1 MSNIRAIKGMNDLF
15 EEELVWWRKITSTA
29 EQIFKAYGYG
39 EIRTPILEEAQLFIR
54 GVGETTDIVEKE
66 MYLFEDRDK
75 KMVCLRPEN
84 TAGVVRAML
93 QHGKIRPDMEE
104 RVYYFGQM
112 FRRERPQKGRYRQFH
127 QLGVEAF
134 GVAAPSADVETMAML
149 HSFLT
154 ELGMKGVNLVI
165 NSLGEG
171 LERQKYTAALK
182 AYFTT
187 HQSELCQDC
196 QRRLEKNVLRILDC
210 KVETCKALGDDAP
223 TAVGHLDDASRQ
235 HFEAVENGLQR
246 LNIPYSVSHRL
257 VRGLDYYTRTVFEA
271 MAETGLGA
279 QNTVIAG
286 GRYDGLVSDFGGKPT
301 PAVGFAGGIE
311 RLVLLLKEGEEALKA
326 ASPDLVL
333 VGADDSGREKAAEL
347 AFFLRAQ
354 GIFVEVDHKLRS
366 VKAQMRRANR
376 MEARYTMVLG
386 NSEIHKNRADLKNLE
401 DGNVQEVALNAAEI
415 IAGL

>member
-15 EEELVWWRKITSTA
+15 EEDLIWWRKITSTA
-29 EQIFKAYGYG
+29 EQIFQAYGYG
-39 EIRTPILEEAQLFIR
+39 EIRTPVLEEAQLFIR

-84 TAGVVRAML
+84 TAGVVRALL
-93 QHGKIRPDMEE
+93 QHGKIRPDMDE

-134 GVAAPSADVETMAML
+134 GVAEPSADVETMAML

-154 ELGMKGVNLVI
+154 ELGMKGVNLI
-165 NSLGEG
+165 LNSLGEG
-171 LERQKYTAALK
+171 AERQKYTLALK
-182 AYFTT
+182 NYFMS
-187 HQSELCQDC
+187 HQSSLCEDC

-210 KVETCKALGDDAP
+210 KAENCKGLGDEAP
-223 TAVGHLDDASRQ
+223 TAIGYLDDASKQ
-235 HFEAVENGLQR
+235 HFDAVENGLQR
-246 LNIPYSVSHRL
+246 LNIPYTVSHRL

-286 GRYDGLVSDFGGKPT
+286 GRYDGLVGQFGGKPT

-311 RLVLLLKEGEEALKA
+311 RLVLLLKEGAGDLKMA
-326 ASPDLVL
+326 CPDLVL
-333 VGADDSGREKAAEL
+333 VGADDIGREKATEL
-347 AFFLRAQ
+347 AFFLRAK
-354 GIFVEVDHKLRS
+354 GIFVEVDHKMRS

-386 NSEIHKNRADLKNLE
+386 DSEIRKNQADLKNLE
-401 DGNVQEVALNAAEI
+401 NGNVQEVELEAANV
-415 IAGL
+415 AACL

>member
-1 MSNIRAIKGMNDLF
+1 MANLRSIKGMNDLF
-15 EEELVWWRKITSTA
+15 EDELVWWRRVTSTA
-29 EQIFKAYGYG
+29 EKVFQSYGYG
-39 EIRTPILEEAQLFIR
+39 ELRTPVLEEAQLFIR

-66 MYLFEDRDK
+66 MYLFKDRDD

-104 RVYYFGQM
+104 KVYYFGPM

-134 GVAAPSADVETMAML
+134 GLEAPSADVECMAML
-149 HSFLT
+149 HTFLSS
-154 ELGMKGVNLVI
+154 LGLKGINLVI

-171 LERQKYTAALK
+171 TERQAYTGALK
-182 AYFTT
+182 VYFTQQQE
-187 HQSELCQDC
+187 HLCSDC
-196 QRRLEKNVLRILDC
+196 QRRLDKNVLRILDC
-210 KVETCKALGDDAP
+210 KVPGCGEIASAAPSAIENLGAE
-223 TAVGHLDDASRQ
+223 SRV
-235 HFEAVENGLQR
+235 HFEAVENGLSR
-246 LNIPYSVSHRL
+246 LGIPYQVSHRL

-286 GRYDGLVSDFGGKPT
+286 GRYDGLVSDFGGKKT

-311 RLVLLLKEGEEALKA
+311 RLVLLLQETKTSHEK

-333 VGADDSGREKAAEL
+333 VSADEKGREMVSKL
-347 AFFLRAQ
+347 AFFLRAE
-354 GIFVEVDHKLRS
+354 GFFVEVDHKSRS

-376 MEARYTMVLG
+376 MGARFTMVLVAD
-386 NSEIHKNRADLKNLE
+386 EIQKNVAELKNL
-401 DGNVQEVALNAAEI
+401 DSGDVQTLELQGAA
-415 IAGL
+415 IAARL

>member
-1 MSNIRAIKGMNDLF
+1 
-15 EEELVWWRKITSTA
+15 
-29 EQIFKAYGYG
+29 
-39 EIRTPILEEAQLFIR
+39 
-54 GVGETTDIVEKE
+54 
-66 MYLFEDRDK
+66 
-75 KMVCLRPEN
+75 MVCLRPEN

-223 TAVGHLDDASRQ
+223 TAVGHLDDESRQ

-311 RLVLLLKEGEEALKA
+311 RLVLLLKRVKKH
-326 ASPDLVL
+326 SKQQPNLVL
-333 VGADDSGREKAAEL
+333 VGAMTLEGK
-347 AFFLRAQ
+347 
-354 GIFVEVDHKLRS
+354 KL
-366 VKAQMRRANR
+366 
-376 MEARYTMVLG
+376 
-386 NSEIHKNRADLKNLE
+386 
-401 DGNVQEVALNAAEI
+401 LN
-415 IAGL
+415 